1 MLGLLSSAVMKLT
14 EDGILV
20 PKHVAADTLHEVC
33 FVIHVILHF
42 TQYILL
48 VNVLNVRKYMT

>member
-1 MLGLLSSAVMKLT
+1 MKLP
-14 EDGILV
+14 ENDNLV
-20 PKHVAADTLHEVC
+20 SKRVAIGTLLEVC

>member
-33 FVIHVILHF
+33 FVIRV
-42 TQYILL
+42 L
-48 VNVLNVRKYMT
+48 VYLTHYKLCWFIY